1 MMLDRVVTVERVFN
15 EIISYLGD
23 QSTEVECTRRFSL
36 QHVSHLF
43 DHVLN
48 QSINSKRS
56 TNENIPFI
64 YYEPT
69 RTGRLNLTDHPSG
82 GFKLVD
88 SLLLPAG
95 NSAAPRVISLSMQH
109 QDSLFDCRP
118 SVAYFS
124 DSVGWGVKSGA
135 VIPKNKLLFAYYGEF
150 ISTSEAEKRHAIN
163 DQAKVIRV

>member
-1 MMLDRVVTVERVFN
+1 MLLDRVVTVERVFN

-88 SLLLPAG
+88 SLLLPA
-95 NSAAPRVISLSMQH
+95 RVISLSMQQ
-109 QDSLFDCRP
+109 QDSLFGCRP
-118 SVAYFS
+118 SVAFFG
-124 DSVGWGVKSGA
+124 DSVGWGVKSGT

-150 ISTSEAEKRHAIN
+150 ISTSEAQKRHAIN
-163 DQAKVIRV
+163 DQTKVTRV